1 MIDVVGLGPGDLAG
15 TPEASRRLL
24 LDPARPVVVR
34 TLHHPA
40 AEQLAARRDVISC
53 DDLYE
58 NAERFDDVY
67 EAIADRVLG
76 MRDAVYAVPGSPTV
90 GELAVAKI
98 RTRAQVTIHPAESFL
113 DAMFHRFGVD
123 PLADGFQLLNGH
135 ELPAVLV
142 FDVPTVIG
150 HLDRAEVLADVLA
163 RLDRA
168 LPEEHEVTVVSGLGC
183 EDETSASGHPT
194 DLDPALAG
202 LRTSLFVP
210 VARSGIVG
218 VVDTMARLRREC
230 PWDREQT
237 HATLVRYLFEETAE
251 LADAIAAATA
261 AGPEDLGVEAE
272 LEEELGDV
280 LLQVLFHAAI
290 AAEAGAFDVT
300 DVAETLRRKLVRRH
314 PHVFGEVDADDADTV
329 RANWEQIKA
338 AEKGVTSGGSLMD
351 GVPASLSS
359 LARAGEIQR
368 RAAKVG
374 FDWPAAAEVFDD
386 VAEELA
392 ELREAHAEG
401 DVASAGSELGDVL
414 FAAVNA
420 ARHLGVD
427 PDLALRAAIHR
438 FEERFR
444 LMEAEGPL
452 AGLTL
457 QELDARWNRAKT
469 RTQGRIPRRRGN

>member
-1 MIDVVGLGPGDLAG
+1 MIDIVGLGPGDLAA

-24 LDPARPVVVR
+24 LDPTRTVLVR
-34 TLHHPA
+34 TLQHPA
-40 AEQLAARRDVISC
+40 AEQLAALRDVVSC

-58 NAERFDDVY
+58 RAERFDDVY
-67 EAIADRVLG
+67 EAIADRVLATE
-76 MRDAVYAVPGSPTV
+76 DAVYAVPGSPTV

-98 RTRAQVTIHPAESFL
+98 RARAETRIHPAESFL

-150 HLDRAEVLADVLA
+150 HLDRAEILADVLA

-168 LPEEHEVTVVSGLGC
+168 LPEEHEVTLVSGLGS
-183 EDETSASGHPT
+183 SAEVTVHGHPT
-194 DLDPALAG
+194 DLDPTVAG

-210 VARSGIVG
+210 VARSGLVG
-218 VVDTMARLRREC
+218 VVDTMARLRLEC
-230 PWDREQT
+230 PWDRQQT
-237 HATLVRYLFEETAE
+237 HETLVRYLFEETAE
-251 LADAIAAATA
+251 LADAIAAHAV
-261 AGPEDLGVEAE
+261 AGPQDMGVEAE

-290 AAEAGAFDVT
+290 AAEARAFDIT
-300 DVAETLRRKLVRRH
+300 DVAEVLRRKLVRRH
-314 PHVFGEVDADDADTV
+314 PHVFGDVDADDADAV

-338 AEKGVTSGGSLMD
+338 SEKQVTGDRSLMD

-359 LARAGEIQR
+359 LARAQEIQR
-368 RAAKVG
+368 QAAKVG

-386 VAEELA
+386 VAEEVD
-392 ELREAHAEG
+392 EARQAYAGG
-401 DVASAGSELGDVL
+401 DVEAAGEEMGDVL
-414 FAAVNA
+414 FAAVNV

-427 PDLALRAAIHR
+427 PDLALRAAVHR
-438 FEERFR
+438 FEDRFR
-444 LMEAEGPL
+444 MMEREGPL

-457 QELDARWNRAKT
+457 AELDARWERAKEQ
-469 RTQGRIPRRRGN
+469 TQGRVRRRRGK